1 MISSFLNKYT
11 KKVKNLDPH
20 PLWTPLRIG
29 QQTVKSRL
37 ILPPMA
43 SGTGDERGHVT
54 DATLAH
60 YARVV
65 NGRQG
70 LVFVEY
76 TSVHPWGRSELRQVG
91 LHHDEHQA
99 GLARL
104 AALIRKHGAL
114 PGIQLTHAGGK
125 TDAELIGRKALG
137 ASDVA
142 IPAYGGDLPAPEPM
156 SAEDIASLFHAFVEA
171 ALRAEAAGFA
181 AIEIHCAHGYFFNQW
196 LSPLTNQRQDRHG
209 GSPEA
214 RSKLLLDL
222 IAALRNHLR
231 PQTILSLR
239 FPGQDRLPGGL
250 TLDDTIPLAQAVARA
265 GADVLNVSSGLGG
278 WRRGREQRGE
288 GYLVEDGAILRRSI
302 GIPVIGVGG
311 VASLEYC
318 REVLNRG
325 DVDMLAVGRAILEN
339 PAWPLPA

>member
-1 MISSFLNKYT
+1 MSNPM
-11 KKVKNLDPH
+11 PH
-20 PLWTPLRIG
+20 PLWTPLKIG
-29 QQTVKSRL
+29 QQTLKSRL
-37 ILPPMA
+37 TLPPMA
-43 SGTGDERGHVT
+43 SSTGDERGHVT

-60 YARVV
+60 YARIV

-76 TSVHPWGRSELRQVG
+76 TYVHPWGRSESQQLG
-91 LHHDEHQA
+91 LHHGEHRE

-104 AALIRKHGAL
+104 AALIRERGSL

-125 TDAELIGRKALG
+125 TEVELIGRKPLG
-137 ASDVA
+137 ASAVA
-142 IPAYGGDLPAPEPM
+142 IPAYGGDMPAPEPM
-156 SAEDIASLFHAFVEA
+156 NGDEIETLFQAFVA
-171 ALRAEAAGFA
+171 AASRAEAAGFA

-196 LSPLTNQRQDRHG
+196 LSPVTNQRQDRHG

-222 IAALRNHLR
+222 IVELRVRLR
-231 PQTILSLR
+231 SETILSLR
-239 FPGQDRLPGGL
+239 FPGQDRIPGGL
-250 TLDDTIPLAQAVARA
+250 TLEHTVALAQAVARA
-265 GADVLNVSSGLGG
+265 GVDVLNVSSGLGG

-288 GYLVEDGAILRRSI
+288 GYLVEDAATLRRAL

-318 REVLNRG
+318 RETLNRG

-339 PAWPLPA
+339 PAWPLQA